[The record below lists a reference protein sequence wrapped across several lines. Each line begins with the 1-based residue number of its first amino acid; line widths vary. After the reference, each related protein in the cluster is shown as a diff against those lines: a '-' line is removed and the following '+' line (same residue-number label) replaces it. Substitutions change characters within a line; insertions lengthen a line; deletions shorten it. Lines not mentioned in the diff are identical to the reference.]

1 MSSYYILQDRH
12 VELAKSAFKIAMPF
26 FAVMAVLNL
35 VLFGAQMAIEVTD
48 NQPVKLAAMEGVWND
63 DSCAPLYIVGWVNE
77 SHQTTKG
84 LSVPCMLSFL
94 AYQDF
99 DATVQGLNSF
109 PQDTWAPVNLTFQVY
124 HVMFD
129 LAMVFAAVGV
139 IGGALYY
146 WKQKLFKWRW
156 MLWVPVVTVV
166 FTEIAII
173 AGWWTAEVG
182 RQPWIVWEL
191 MKTEDGVSSNLTP
204 SMLWASIGMFV
215 ALYTALFVLFIFL
228 LNNKIQ
234 KGPEPLEEK
243 EEVPVS
249 ALPDTFREIFRRRGA
264 RASGYGELP
273 PDGGE
278 VPL

>member
-1 MSSYYILQDRH
+1 
-12 VELAKSAFKIAMPF
+12 
-26 FAVMAVLNL
+26 MAVLNL

-48 NQPVKLAAMEGVWND
+48 NQPQKLAAMEGVWND
-63 DSCAPLYIVGWVNE
+63 ESCAPLFIVGWVNE
-77 SHQTTKG
+77 SEQTTKG
-84 LSVPCMLSFL
+84 ISVPCMLSFL

-109 PQDTWAPVNLTFQVY
+109 PEDTWAPVNLTFQVY
-124 HVMFD
+124 HIMFD

-139 IGGALYY
+139 IGAVLYY
-146 WKQKLFKWRW
+146 WKQKLFQWRW

-191 MKTEDGVSSNLTP
+191 MKTEDGVSSNLTS

-215 ALYTALFVLFIFL
+215 VLYTLLFALFIFL

-234 KGPEPLEEK
+234 TGPARLEEM
-243 EEVPVS
+243 EEVPVTT
-249 ALPDTFREIFRRRGA
+249 LPDTFREIFRRRGA
-264 RASGYGELP
+264 RASGQGELP
-273 PDGGE
+273 AETGE
-278 VPL
+278 VRL